1 MDEQMKNILRYAL
14 ILFLIAAVVAG
25 LLAGV
30 NLLTKD
36 TIAQNEIAA
45 EQQALGEVMPDA
57 QTFEAFDTEVAQGFG
72 VAAVYAAADAA
83 GTAKGYCVKVA
94 QNGYGGAISAVV
106 GVGLDGKVTG
116 VSIISHAETPGLGAN
131 IEKDSFR
138 QQYTGKG
145 AVTVVKAGAKESEIN
160 AVSGATIS
168 SKALTAGV
176 NKAVEVAQQIQNGIV
191 PGTDTN
197 PEGGEVGADE

>member
-57 QTFEAFDTEVAQGFG
+57 QTFEPFDAEVAQGFG

-116 VSIISHAETPGLGAN
+116 VSIISHAETPGLGA
-131 IEKDSFR
+131 KCTDPDFLSQF
-138 QQYTGKG
+138 TGKPLKKKL
-145 AVTVVKAGAKESEIN
+145 VVKKTAKKEREVQAITASTITSN
-160 AVSGATIS
+160 AVVRGINEARSHYFANYAAQAKG
-168 SKALTAGV
+168 GV
-176 NKAVEVAQQIQNGIV
+176 
-191 PGTDTN
+191 
-197 PEGGEVGADE
+197 

>member
-45 EQQALGEVMPDA
+45 EQQALARLCRTRRRLSRLTQRWRRALALRRFMR
-57 QTFEAFDTEVAQGFG
+57 
-72 VAAVYAAADAA
+72 AADAA
-83 GTAKGYCVKVA
+83 GTARGYCVKVA

-197 PEGGEVGADE
+197 PEGGEVGGR

>member
-57 QTFEAFDTEVAQGFG
+57 QTFEAFDAEVAQGFG

-83 GTAKGYCVKVA
+83 GTARGYCVKVA

-176 NKAVEVAQQIQNGIV
+176 NQALEVVDQIQNGIV
-191 PGTDTN
+191 PEMDTN

>member
-36 TIAQNEIAA
+36 TIAQNEVAA
-45 EQQALGEVMPDA
+45 EQEALGEVMPDA
-57 QTFEAFDTEVAQGFG
+57 QTFEAFDAEVAQSYG
-72 VAAVYAAADAA
+72 VAAVYAASDAA
-83 GTAKGYCVKVA
+83 GAAKGYCVKVA
-94 QNGYGGAISAVV
+94 QNGYGGVISAVV

-138 QQYTGKG
+138 QQYAGKG
-145 AVTVVKAGAKESEIN
+145 AVSVVKAGAKENEIN

-168 SKALTAGV
+168 SKALTEGV
-176 NKAVEVAQQIQNGIV
+176 NKAVEVTQQIQNGIV
-191 PGTDTN
+191 PEAATN
-197 PEGGEVGADE
+197 PDGGEVGADE

>member
-36 TIAQNEIAA
+36 TIAQNEVAA
-45 EQQALGEVMPDA
+45 EQEALGEVMPDA
-57 QTFEAFDTEVAQGFG
+57 QTFEPFDAEVAQSYG
-72 VAAVYAAADAA
+72 VAAVYAAADTSGA
-83 GTAKGYCVKVA
+83 AKGYCVKVA
-94 QNGYGGAISAVV
+94 QNGYGGVISAVV

-138 QQYTGKG
+138 QQYAGKG
-145 AVTVVKAGAKESEIN
+145 AVTVVKAGAKENEIN

-168 SKALTAGV
+168 SKALTEGV
-176 NKAVEVAQQIQNGIV
+176 NKAVEVTQQIQNGIV
-191 PGTDTN
+191 PEAATN
-197 PEGGEVGADE
+197 PDGGEVGADE